1 MQPSTGLMKRPRYSM
16 YVQNIIVPFVEQTRE
31 SLGEDEDKAVTVL
44 MDNLKGQVTPAMTGK
59 TPHSF
64 MFDTTQHT

>member
-1 MQPSTGLMKRPRYSM
+1 MKRPWYSS
-16 YVQNIIVPFVEQTRE
+16 YVQNIIMPFVEQTRE
-31 SLGEDEDKAVTVL
+31 SLGEDDDKAVTVL

-64 MFDTTQHT
+64 MFDTTQHNW